1 MRRTLVL
8 GGVSAGLLLGAPA
21 AFAAT
26 SPTPS
31 ASAEPA
37 GNPKAYLRVL
47 PAAARPGAKVE
58 IRLGCEASATQDLA
72 SPVLTIGALHRVGPQ
87 HDPAKAPAAAASA
100 VVKQAKPGVYAVS
113 FSCGGAEITTKFTVL
128 SDAKQV
134 VKVPSGAPQTGGAD
148 GPDDHGPL
156 AAAAAMGALAV
167 GGSGLVLARRVRR
180 R

>member
-8 GGVSAGLLLGAPA
+8 AVVSVGLLLGGPA
-21 AFAAT
+21 AFAA
-26 SPTPS
+26 PS
-31 ASAEPA
+31 TSAEPA

-47 PAAARPGAKVE
+47 PGAARPGAKVE
-58 IRLGCEASATQDLA
+58 IRLGCEASATQNPT
-72 SPVLTIGALHRVGPQ
+72 SPVLTIGNLRRVGPQ

-128 SDAKQV
+128 SEAKQV

-148 GPDDHGPL
+148 GPSDGGPL

-167 GGSGLVLARRVRR
+167 GGGGLVLARRARR